1 MAVAQPVP
9 AADPAAAA
17 AARREIKI
25 VLPGLLLAILL
36 AMLDQLIVGTALP
49 RIVGDLGGVAHL
61 SWVVTA
67 YVLASTVT
75 TPLYGKLGDLY
86 GRKKLFL
93 TAIVIFLAGSAL
105 SGLAQSMT
113 QLIGFRAL
121 QGLGAGGLMV
131 GAISILGELV
141 SPRERGK
148 YMGYIMAVMMVATIG
163 GPLAGGFITD
173 NLSWRWVFYINL
185 PIGGVAFVYLARVLK
200 LPATRT
206 EHKIDYLGAGLLALA
221 ATSIVLVS
229 TWGGTEFA
237 WGSGRILGLSA
248 LALAATAAFL
258 LVEAR
263 AAEPILPLRL
273 FRNRNFSLVA
283 GLSFLVGL
291 AMFGAITFLPL
302 YQQTVQ
308 GASPTV
314 SGLLLTPMMVGV
326 MVTSII
332 AGQITSRTGRYKAL
346 PILGSVGMG
355 AGMYLLSMLGVHTT
369 KVTSG
374 LYFVVLG
381 LGMGLLMQI
390 TSLMAQNSVELKD
403 IGVASSSASST
414 RRPWPGCRSWCA
426 TTCSSPSRTRSTASS
441 SGRSRRWC
449 SPSWSPCSSGRS
461 RCAATSRPRAKLLP
475 PRPNSSANAG
485 SDPAVRDRLE
495 DLDGRRAPVWQ
506 VIGRRFPDLLAG
518 DRVAQR
524 GPRRVDV
531 DRRAALLAG
540 REQECHL
547 VLVTL
552 EPDGHRHAGT
562 DYAIRARRVPDAGV
576 VQDVLQL
583 VDAAL
588 LLALFLLG
596 RVIATVLLQ
605 VALVPGGLD
614 LLGDLDAAW
623 PG

>member
-9 AADPAAAA
+9 APGEKA
-17 AARREIKI
+17 AARPEIKI

-93 TAIVIFLAGSAL
+93 TSIVIFLAGSAL

-148 YMGYIMAVMMVATIG
+148 YMGYIMAVMMIATIG

-173 NLSWRWVFYINL
+173 TFSWRWVFYINL
-185 PIGGVAFVYLARVLK
+185 PIGGVTLVYLARVLK

-206 EHKIDYLGAGLLALA
+206 EHKIDYLGAGLLGLA
-221 ATSIVLVS
+221 ATAIVLVT

-237 WGSGRILGLSA
+237 WGSGRIIGLCA
-248 LALAATAAFL
+248 LALAATVAFL

-263 AAEPILPLRL
+263 ATEPILPLHL

-346 PILGSVGMG
+346 PIVGSVGMG
-355 AGMYLLSMLGVHTT
+355 IGMYLLSMLGTATT
-369 KVTSG
+369 RVTSG
-374 LYFVVLG
+374 LFFVVLG

-403 IGVASSSASST
+403 IGVASSSRLFFQQIGGSIGVSVFGAIFA
-414 RRPWPGCRSWCA
+414 RRLTDVLSARLPGAHLNAPGGQINPA
-426 TTCSSPSRTRSTASS
+426 TVAR
-441 SGRSRRWC
+441 
-449 SPSWSPCSSGRS
+449 
-461 RCAATSRPRAKLLP
+461 L
-475 PRPNSSANAG
+475 
-485 SDPAVRDRLE
+485 PAVVRHDVFFAIAHAI
-495 DLDGRRAPVWQ
+495 DGVFIWALPAMV
-506 VIGRRFPDLLAG
+506 LAF
-518 DRVAQR
+518 
-524 GPRRVDV
+524 
-531 DRRAALLAG
+531 
-540 REQECHL
+540 
-547 VLVTL
+547 
-552 EPDGHRHAGT
+552 
-562 DYAIRARRVPDAGV
+562 V
-576 VQDVLQL
+576 V
-583 VDAAL
+583 
-588 LLALFLLG
+588 ALFIKEIPLRG
-596 RVIATVLLQ
+596 KAE
-605 VALVPGGLD
+605 APGEAAAAAPELVG
-614 LLGDLDAAW
+614 
-623 PG
+623 

>member
-9 AADPAAAA
+9 ASGADAAAA
-17 AARREIKI
+17 KREIKV
-25 VLPGLLLAILL
+25 VLPGLMLAILL

-93 TAIVIFLAGSAL
+93 TSIVIFLAGSAL

-148 YMGYIMAVMMVATIG
+148 YMGYIMAVMMIATIG

-173 NLSWRWVFYINL
+173 TFSWRWVFYINL
-185 PIGGVAFVYLARVLK
+185 PIGGVAFVYLARVLR
-200 LPATRT
+200 LPPTRT
-206 EHKIDYLGAGLLALA
+206 EHKIDYLGAGLLGLA
-221 ATSIVLVS
+221 ATAIVLVS
-229 TWGGTEFA
+229 TWGGTEFS
-237 WGSGRILGLSA
+237 WGSGRIIGLCV
-248 LALAATAAFL
+248 LALAATVAFV
-258 LVEAR
+258 LVEGR
-263 AAEPILPLRL
+263 AAEPILPLHL

-283 GLSFLVGL
+283 ALSFLVGL

-332 AGQITSRTGRYKAL
+332 AGQITTRTGRYKAL
-346 PILGSVGMG
+346 PILGSAGMG
-355 AGMYLLSMLGVHTT
+355 AGMYLLSMLGVGTT
-369 KVTSG
+369 RVTSG
-374 LYFVVLG
+374 LFFVVLG

-403 IGVASSSASST
+403 IGVASSSRLFFQQIGGSIGVSVFGAIFASRLTDVLSAKL
-414 RRPWPGCRSWCA
+414 PGAHLNAPGGQIDPA
-426 TTCSSPSRTRSTASS
+426 TVARLPVVVRHDVFFAIAHAIDGVFIWALPAMVLAFVVALFIKEIPLRGSASA
-441 SGRSRRWC
+441 
-449 SPSWSPCSSGRS
+449 PDEA
-461 RCAATSRPRAKLLP
+461 AATSP
-475 PRPNSSANAG
+475 
-485 SDPAVRDRLE
+485 E
-495 DLDGRRAPVWQ
+495 
-506 VIGRRFPDLLAG
+506 
-518 DRVAQR
+518 
-524 GPRRVDV
+524 
-531 DRRAALLAG
+531 
-540 REQECHL
+540 L
-547 VLVTL
+547 V
-552 EPDGHRHAGT
+552 H
-562 DYAIRARRVPDAGV
+562 
-576 VQDVLQL
+576 
-583 VDAAL
+583 
-588 LLALFLLG
+588 
-596 RVIATVLLQ
+596 
-605 VALVPGGLD
+605 
-614 LLGDLDAAW
+614 
-623 PG
+623 